1 MSTAF
6 LTCELEKNL
15 FPFSKKKI
23 IIMSYFT
30 IYCKTAWDLIRVPC
44 SEFRK
49 NSKCN
54 TFSTQQMFKKLNL
67 LTGEWK
73 QGKRDG
79 YGRQET
85 YTQCNID
92 NDMMLITIHD
102 GCWKED
108 KFHGSDS
115 DGVGLKT

>member
-1 MSTAF
+1 
-6 LTCELEKNL
+6 
-15 FPFSKKKI
+15 
-23 IIMSYFT
+23 MSYFT
-30 IYCKTAWDLIRVPC
+30 IDSETAWALIRVRC

-49 NSKCN
+49 NS
-54 TFSTQQMFKKLNL
+54 TFSTQQMFKNLNL

-85 YTQCNID
+85 YTQCNND
-92 NDMMLITIHD
+92 NDMILITIHD

-108 KFHGSDS
+108 KFHGWDS
-115 DGVGLKT
+115 DGFGLKT

>member
-1 MSTAF
+1 M
-6 LTCELEKNL
+6 C
-15 FPFSKKKI
+15 
-23 IIMSYFT
+23 YFT
-30 IYCKTAWDLIRVPC
+30 IDCKTAWDLIRVPC